1 VYFFGLKI
9 GAASMPKLT
18 WAEQIENA
26 SKERRHDMGVGPFFV
41 LCLSETQSVWP
52 FGSNRL
58 MLTAD
63 A

>member
-1 VYFFGLKI
+1 MSEGI
-9 GAASMPKLT
+9 
-18 WAEQIENA
+18 
-26 SKERRHDMGVGPFFV
+26 